1 MRKPPRVTK
10 MKSKFLALCLGVA
23 ALGAAFASS
32 AEASNLDT
40 YRNLLMN
47 RTYTIKYTDIT
58 PLPRITNRDS
68 IKIYGKN
75 SMDTS
80 QSAFMLY
87 KQTEGVV
94 VCNGE
99 NRYEEEKSGNLSQCR
114 LQKGEDTYVFFK
126 EASAPNASGNP
137 LANVFGGGGKKNKVS
152 PIDTNYTAQ
161 VMLGESFGGENLTRY
176 MNALLPDANKGADM
190 PSFRYVDEGWLNNGL
205 NYVDMSA
212 REGEVNEAVR
222 YYFKQYTLVK
232 IAAIRYW
239 RNAQGVFET
248 QKAIIRINEFSG
260 TPDESYLQLPPGVKE
275 TKKKKK

>member
-1 MRKPPRVTK
+1 MKQLTKLTK
-10 MKSKFLALCLGVA
+10 MKSKLLALGLSVA
-23 ALGAAFASS
+23 AFGIVIGTSS

-58 PLPRITNRDS
+58 PAPRITNRDS

-80 QSAFMLY
+80 QSSFMFY
-87 KQTEGVV
+87 KQTEGII

-99 NRYEEEKSGNLSQCR
+99 NRYEEEKSGEYSQCR
-114 LQKGEDTYVFFK
+114 LQKGEDTYVFLK
-126 EASAPNASGNP
+126 AINTAAPNA
-137 LANVFGGGGKKNKVS
+137 LASIFGGGGKKNRVV

-161 VMLGESFGGENLTRY
+161 VMQGESFGSENLTRY
-176 MNALLPDANKGADM
+176 LNAILPDTNKGQDM

-212 REGEVNEAVR
+212 RQGDVREAVR
-222 YYFKQYTLVK
+222 YYFQQYKLVK

-239 RNAQGVFET
+239 QNEQGVFES
-248 QKAIIRINEFSG
+248 QKAIIRINEFSA
-260 TPDESYLQLPPGVKE
+260 TPDETYLQLPPGVKE